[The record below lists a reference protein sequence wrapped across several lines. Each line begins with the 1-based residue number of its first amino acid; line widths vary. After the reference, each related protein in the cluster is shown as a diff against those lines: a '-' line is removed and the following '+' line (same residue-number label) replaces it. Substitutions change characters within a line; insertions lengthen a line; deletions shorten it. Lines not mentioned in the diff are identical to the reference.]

1 MVLGWMEGDTLCTQ
15 EVWRFPNG
23 AKNTNG
29 RRCWDT
35 DALFREICAGLR
47 RCAEIGKIPS
57 SMGVDTWG
65 VDFVLLDAKG
75 NRLGDAVAYRDS
87 RTAGMDKILRTQI
100 SEEELYARTGIQ
112 KQIFNTIYQLMAVKT
127 QEPELLEQAEH
138 LLMIPDYLHYLLT
151 GNMAAEYT
159 NASTT
164 QLLDA
169 KTRTWDFELIDRL
182 GLPRRIF
189 SEPKQPGFVLGSL
202 RPELQKEIGFDC
214 RVVLPPT
221 HDTGS
226 AVLAVPAQEEDFLFL
241 SSGTWSL
248 IGMERREADC
258 SETSRLA
265 NLTNEGGFGGTIRYL
280 KNIMGLWMLQSIRA
294 ELGEEYDFARL
305 SREAEAVGEFPARID
320 VDDPSFLAPQSMIEA
335 VRAYCTRTGQAVPQS
350 PGELASC
357 VYHGLARRYQDAVRE
372 LETLTGKT
380 CPRLYLVGGGSKD
393 DYLNRLTARATG
405 KEVWAGPS
413 EGTAAGNLL
422 AQMIADGVF
431 TDAAQAR
438 AAVRRSFPITT
449 VPGEC
454 CCTSPAPCAG
464 TATMSWRSTTNC
476 RRSPTR

>member
-1 MVLGWMEGDTLCTQ
+1 MDIRYALAVDIGASSGRHILGSVQDGKIVLE
-15 EVWRFPNG
+15 EVYRFENG
-23 AKNTNG
+23 LVEKNG
-29 RRCWDT
+29 HLCWDF
-35 DALFREICAGLR
+35 DRLFAEILTGMKK
-47 RCAEIGKIPS
+47 CAELGKIPAT
-57 SMGVDTWG
+57 MGIDTWG
-65 VDFVLLDAKG
+65 VDFVLLDEDGKV
-75 NRLGDAVAYRDS
+75 LGDTVAYRDS
-87 RTAGMDKILRTQI
+87 RTAGMDEVLRSYL

-151 GNMAAEYT
+151 GNMAMEYT

-169 KTRTWDFELIDRL
+169 KTRSWDFELIDRL

-202 RPELQKEIGFDC
+202 RPELQTELGFDC

-248 IGMERREADC
+248 FGMERREPDC
-258 SETSRLA
+258 SEASRLA

-294 ELGEEYDFARL
+294 ELGDEYDFARL
-305 SREAEAVGEFPARID
+305 CREAEEVGEFPAQID
-320 VDDPSFLAPQSMIEA
+320 VDNPSFLAPQSMIEA
-335 VRAYCTRTGQAVPQS
+335 VRAYCTRTGQPVPQS

-357 VYHGLARRYQDAVRE
+357 VYHGLARRYHDAVRE

-380 CPRLYLVGGGSKD
+380 CPRLYIVGGGSKD

-405 KEVWAGPS
+405 KEVWTGPS

-431 TDAAQAR
+431 ADAAQAR
-438 AAVRRSFPITT
+438 AAVRRSFPIGT
-449 VPGEC
+449 VQ
-454 CCTSPAPCAG
+454 
-464 TATMSWRSTTNC
+464 
-476 RRSPTR
+476 